1 VEGKGVPTP
10 ENYLKGELRDVT
22 QKLVEDKLKQRLRTD
37 FKKYIGSK
45 YENVEDTNIEFE
57 FNHLKK

>member
-1 VEGKGVPTP
+1 
-10 ENYLKGELRDVT
+10 LKGELRDVT
-22 QKLVEDKLKQRLRTD
+22 PKLVEDKLKQRLRTD